1 MATEGKKG
9 LTVQIPLD
17 LHAEVK
23 QYVESNNMTMAEFV
37 ALALHDELHPK
48 YQEKEEN
55 TMANMRTLAFQVPE
69 DLFQKIKDYLRR
81 NNMTQ
86 KEFVISLI
94 ESEIERDL
102 TVREEQAAQANPG
115 DPEEEEILNVQNFDE
130 IKSETTEGRSEED
143 LVPEGE
149 KTAEIVEDE
158 EEANEVNEYEEGVE
172 ALDEKA
178 DVEEEA
184 EDELLDENEEEIEY
198 ETEDEYLDENEKIE
212 EPDEDDELTEAETD
226 ELDEDSEYD
235 EGEEEN
241 EGMSMAM

>member
-102 TVREEQAAQANPG
+102 TVREEQATHAK
-115 DPEEEEILNVQNFDE
+115 PEETEEEILDVQDSDV

-158 EEANEVNEYEEGVE
+158 EEANEVSEYEEGVE
-172 ALDEKA
+172 ALDEKS

-226 ELDEDSEYD
+226 ELDEVSEYD
-235 EGEEEN
+235 EDEEET